1 MITATSIAY
10 YHLCHRKLWL
20 STRGIRMENA
30 TDNTYVAEG
39 KLISETT
46 YQRRAKKWQEL
57 NLGHLKIDHYDPRAN
72 VVREVKKSNKLEHV
86 HIAQV
91 KYYLLALENKGL
103 AGATGLIEYPQQ
115 RKTTTVTLSPEDRN
129 TIAAWEAEI
138 ERITALPDCPPLVK
152 KGICRNCAFYD
163 FCFV

>member
-1 MITATSIAY
+1 MTSASHLTY
-10 YHLCHRKLWL
+10 YLLCHRKLWL
-20 STRGIRMENA
+20 HHRGMRME
-30 TDNTYVAEG
+30 DNSAAVAEG
-39 KLISETT
+39 KLIGENSYT
-46 YQRRAKKWQEL
+46 RRATRWQEL

-91 KYYLLALENKGL
+91 KYYLLALEQKGL
-103 AGATGLIEYPQQ
+103 AKATGLIEYPQQ
-115 RKTTTVTLSPEDRN
+115 RKTTTVTLSAEDRT
-129 TIAAWEAEI
+129 TIAGWEAEI
-138 ERITALPDCPPLVK
+138 ERIIALPDCPPLVK